1 MAVDRIVRC
10 RNWMRKIID
19 APNVDGWQNM
29 VDTPDDDFTDP
40 DFADDVDKDVD
51 KDEIKRKDFDSRYP
65 EYVKKVMLKGEKY
78 QGKEIS
84 DAEYEEYEKRISK
97 IFLGDTKE
105 ISDAEYEEYERRRM
119 SKNFLGDTKLISEKK
134 EKEPEDKTLKE
145 KKTEDNKILKEK
157 ESYEERQERYYKR
170 FKESY
175 EEKQERYFKRFEAM
189 QEKYPYLTDTEIS
202 EKLIAE
208 KDNDDLLYKAKKYY
222 ERIHGKNSFYVQ
234 IEKICK
240 LTEKGINFDTAF
252 KKCKFPYSY
261 KKHVMKALQELKR
274 YESITKT

>member
-1 MAVDRIVRC
+1 MADDRIVRC

-40 DFADDVDKDVD
+40 DFADDVDKD
-51 KDEIKRKDFDSRYP
+51 EIKRKDFDSRYP
-65 EYVKKVMLKGEKY
+65 EYVKKVMLQEEKY
-78 QGKEIS
+78 KGKEIS
-84 DAEYEEYEKRISK
+84 DAEYEEYE
-97 IFLGDTKE
+97 E
-105 ISDAEYEEYERRRM
+105 RM
-119 SKNFLGDTKLISEKK
+119 SKNFKYTNEKK
-134 EKEPEDKTLKE
+134 EKEPED
-145 KKTEDNKILKEK
+145 KILKEK
-157 ESYEERQERYYKR
+157 ESYEEKQERYYKR

-175 EEKQERYFKRFEAM
+175 EEKQERYYKRFEAM

-202 EKLIAE
+202 EKLRAE
-208 KDNDDLLYKAKKYY
+208 KDNDDLLYKAKKDY

-252 KKCKFPYSY
+252 KKSKFPYSY
-261 KKHVMKALQELKR
+261 KKHVMKALRKLEEKLK
-274 YESITKT
+274 EKK

>member
-10 RNWMRKIID
+10 RNWIRKIID

-40 DFADDVDKDVD
+40 DFADDVDKD
-51 KDEIKRKDFDSRYP
+51 EIKRKDFDSRYP
-65 EYVKKVMLKGEKY
+65 EYVKKLMLTIEKY

-84 DAEYEEYEKRISK
+84 DVEYVEYEKKISK
-97 IFLGDTKE
+97 HWREDTK
-105 ISDAEYEEYERRRM
+105 
-119 SKNFLGDTKLISEKK
+119 TSEKK
-134 EKEPEDKTLKE
+134 EKEPEDK
-145 KKTEDNKILKEK
+145 ILKE
-157 ESYEERQERYYKR
+157 
-170 FKESY
+170 KESY
-175 EEKQERYFKRFEAM
+175 EEKQERYFKGFEAM

-202 EKLIAE
+202 EKLRAE
-208 KDNDDLLYKAKKYY
+208 KDNDDLLYKAKKDY

-252 KKCKFPYSY
+252 KKSKFPYSY
-261 KKHVMKALQELKR
+261 KKHVIKALRKLEEKLK
-274 YESITKT
+274 EKK